1 VNVAVVLP
9 ELDPRSG
16 GGFTFQQT
24 LFKTLRAL
32 EHQTTHRFVYY
43 VAERPDR
50 TTGRIVAFRNSRRA
64 AAARRSIRLLRDFQ
78 DRDLGVRLFAPRT
91 WFERSL
97 DANGVDLV
105 WFATPFAQ
113 DCDRPYVF
121 TVWDIEYLDQP
132 WFPEVSRDG
141 DWQRRHSHYSRYVP
155 MATRVIV
162 PSEAGREQ
170 LLRHFSLGPERVLV
184 LHHPTPALAD
194 GEEAP
199 DVLASHGI
207 KPPYVFYPAQ
217 YWAHKNHV
225 TLLDALRELPEFR
238 LVCVGSDKGAL
249 RRVRRLVEEHG
260 LGDRVH
266 LLPFVS
272 TSELV
277 GLYRNA
283 FALTY
288 LSYFGPENLPP
299 LEAFA
304 LGCPVVCAD
313 IPGAREQLG
322 EAALF
327 VPPADPRALAKAV
340 TRLDDANVRELL
352 VESGR
357 RRAAELT
364 SEAYVRG
371 VFGFLDDFEPV
382 RRCWS

>member
-16 GGFTFQQT
+16 GGFAFQQT
-24 LFKTLRAL
+24 LFETLLAL
-32 EHQTTHRFVYY
+32 EQETAHRFVYY
-43 VAERPDR
+43 VAEPPDG
-50 TTGRIVAFRNSRRA
+50 TSGRMVAFRNSRRA
-64 AAARRSIRLLRDFQ
+64 AAARRSIQLLRDFQ
-78 DRDLGVRLFAPRT
+78 DRSLGARLLSPRT

-97 DANGVDLV
+97 DAHDIDLV
-105 WFATPFAQ
+105 WFATPYAQ
-113 DCDRPYVF
+113 DCQRPYLF

-132 WFPEVSRDG
+132 WFPEVSQDG
-141 DWQRRHSHYSRYVP
+141 DWMRRHSHYSRYVP

-170 LLRHFSLGPERVLV
+170 LLRHFSLGRERVLV
-184 LHHPTPALAD
+184 LHHPTPALA
-194 GEEAP
+194 GVEEAP

-207 KPPYVFYPAQ
+207 EPPYLFYPAQ
-217 YWAHKNHV
+217 YWAHKNHA
-225 TLLDALRELPEFR
+225 TLLEALRRLPELR

-249 RRVRRLVEEHG
+249 GHVRRLVDEHG
-260 LGDRVH
+260 LRDRVH

-304 LGCPVVCAD
+304 LGCPVVCAE

-322 EAALF
+322 EGALF
-327 VPPADPRALAKAV
+327 VPPADPGAVANAV
-340 TRLDDANVRELL
+340 TSLSDASVRARL

-357 RRAAELT
+357 QRAAELT
-364 SEAYVRG
+364 SDAYVRG
-371 VFGFLDDFEPV
+371 VFGFLDEFEPV